1 MGWGFVYKYS
11 TRRGAVAAFLVKGCY
26 FLSNEDFFFL
36 FEGFGAA
43 RSGKH
48 QACPMLKREVCLSF
62 SCMKID
68 SMHS

>member
-26 FLSNEDFFFL
+26 FLSNEDFVFL

-43 RSGKH
+43 RSGSL
-48 QACPMLKREVCLSF
+48 QA
-62 SCMKID
+62 
-68 SMHS
+68 